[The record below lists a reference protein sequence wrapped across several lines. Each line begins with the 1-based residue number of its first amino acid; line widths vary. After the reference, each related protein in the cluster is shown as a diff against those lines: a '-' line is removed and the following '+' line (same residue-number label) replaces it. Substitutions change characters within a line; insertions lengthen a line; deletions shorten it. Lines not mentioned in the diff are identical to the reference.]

1 MGPVMID
8 CRTASLLEDER
19 DMLAHPLTGGVILF
33 ARNYESSAQLNTL
46 ISEIRQA
53 AQKPLL
59 IAVDHEGGRVQR
71 FRDGFT
77 HLPAMGDI
85 LEYTN
90 NISAAAN
97 LSYACG
103 VIMAYELK
111 QLDIDISFAPVLDI
125 NGVSNVIG
133 DRGFSPHPHTVSQ
146 LAGSLIKGM
155 HAIGMP
161 STGKHFPGHGSVVA
175 DSHVDTPIDERDW
188 QTIAQCDLIPF
199 KTLIEEG
206 LIDAMMPAHVRYVNI
221 DDNPAG
227 FSPFWLQQV
236 LREQLGFDGV
246 IFSDDLSME
255 GAAVAGN
262 YTQRAL
268 KALAAGCDMVLAC
281 NNTAGAAQILDGLP
295 TNIVASQRLTALSA
309 RPLNAHSAKE
319 YARACAVWQQ
329 YENKI

>member
-8 CRTASLLEDER
+8 CRTTSLLEDER

-33 ARNYESSAQLNTL
+33 SRNYESTAQLSTL
-46 ISEIRQA
+46 ISEIRDA

-71 FRDGFT
+71 FREGFT

-85 LEYTN
+85 LTYTRN
-90 NISAAAN
+90 RHDAGE

-133 DRGFSPHPHTVSQ
+133 NRGFAPDPLTVTE

-155 HAIGMP
+155 HAVGMP

-175 DSHVDTPIDERDW
+175 DSHIDTPVDERDW
-188 QTIAQCDLIPF
+188 QTLEQCDLIPF
-199 KTLIEEG
+199 KQLIKDG
-206 LIDAMMPAHVRYVNI
+206 LIDAMMPAHVRFSNI

-227 FSPFWLQQV
+227 FSPFWLQTV
-236 LREQLGFDGV
+236 LRGQLGFDGV

-255 GAAVAGN
+255 GAAVAGS
-262 YTQRAL
+262 YAQRAA

-295 TNIVASQRLTALSA
+295 ATTVVSHRLAGLSG
-309 RPLNAHSAKE
+309 RPLNPHSVKE
-319 YARACAVWQQ
+319 YAQACAIWQH
-329 YENKI
+329 YDSKI